1 MTLLLF
7 YNGAAAA
14 VIASLGSAVACVLFA
29 SELLPVL
36 RGPNNFTEDLPYAHW
51 QSFWAALV
59 GMILY
64 ILMLLFWRPVDS
76 IFFDMICIDQVSPE
90 RKGKG
95 LVSMGAFLKASR
107 SMLILWDATYS
118 DRLWTMFEVA
128 AFLRSREEGET
139 PRVVLR
145 PTMLG
150 PCYLLLML
158 TVILVLTVAD
168 NVSVHLAASSHY
180 VLWALQFLICFCG
193 LSVNTATFRE
203 YFRSVSAS
211 QEQLVGWRL
220 AGQMHLL

>member
-107 SMLILWDATYS
+107 SMLILWDACH
-118 DRLWTMFEVA
+118 VQ
-128 AFLRSREEGET
+128 RS
-139 PRVVLR
+139 
-145 PTMLG
+145 
-150 PCYLLLML
+150 
-158 TVILVLTVAD
+158 LVD
-168 NVSVHLAASSHY
+168 NV
-180 VLWALQFLICFCG
+180 
-193 LSVNTATFRE
+193 
-203 YFRSVSAS
+203 
-211 QEQLVGWRL
+211 
-220 AGQMHLL
+220 